1 MGNGSIEVAESRRR
15 TADHDGW
22 RVCWIVRW
30 WVDRCVKVKWRDC
43 RTTDWGPRLG
53 WLLAGLRWRDCRITD
68 WGPRLG
74 WLLAEYV
81 GGRGICIIDHHIP
94 SLVLSSRGISR
105 GIEYV
110 GGRGICVIDHHIPS
124 LVLSSRGISR
134 GIEYVGGRG
143 ICVIDHIPGLVLSSR
158 GIGNRRQELPNFTK

>member
-1 MGNGSIEVAESRRR
+1 M
-15 TADHDGW
+15 
-22 RVCWIVRW
+22 
-30 WVDRCVKVKWRDC
+30 KWRDC

-110 GGRGICVIDHHIPS
+110 GGRGICVIDH
-124 LVLSSRGISR
+124 
-134 GIEYVGGRG
+134 
-143 ICVIDHIPGLVLSSR
+143 IPGLVLSSR